1 MKITEIAV
9 QTTRIFEVEHNKRK
23 YSVCLW
29 FEEGEYVDH
38 EVREQLKGDFSYDVA
53 PDVKSYI
60 VDKVLDTLKSPDTL
74 AALWNNT

>member
-38 EVREQLKGDFSYDVA
+38 EVREQLKGGDFSYDVA

-74 AALWNNT
+74 AAL